1 MKNTAKIL
9 TASFCILAFTGCQ
22 SMANLKNPHHANGY
36 EQFVQK
42 RQKNLRQNPYRYQSA
57 ETVVEGVLSVPAAV
71 VYGIMTVF
79 GGVNP

>member
-1 MKNTAKIL
+1 MGQREFVCPAQ
-9 TASFCILAFTGCQ
+9 AHAEAVTG
-22 SMANLKNPHHANGY
+22 
-36 EQFVQK
+36 QK